1 MAVYVIFAIAILT
14 QLILSRGF
22 LLDGLSDVVTV
33 STSVGEIVGK
43 LETSEFDGK
52 QQTVKVFSLALC
64 ILGKKNKMSEDILKY
79 FLFFTENSF

>member
-1 MAVYVIFAIAILT
+1 MAVYVTYAIAILT
-14 QLILSRGF
+14 QLMISRGF

-52 QQTVKVFSLALC
+52 QQTVKVFGLALC
-64 ILGKKNKMSEDILKY
+64 ILGKKKK
-79 FLFFTENSF
+79 